1 MKLLSFHAVPPP
13 TLNIT
18 GPPQLVVY
26 EGTNGALTCNIL
38 VTSTIDTEVNV
49 SAQWVKDGEEVASSN
64 RISISEVSRNE
75 LSNHEYQ
82 FSLSISPFNNSADP
96 GLYTSKVTIT
106 PTENSNY
113 ISAAETSEAYLLS
126 VAGIQPYL
134 YIDYIISGAKMSQ
147 SHPLLHYPHSSGATT
162 YISRS

>member
-1 MKLLSFHAVPPP
+1 MCFHAVPPP

-26 EGTNGALTCNIL
+26 EGTNGTLTCHIL
-38 VTSTIDTEVNV
+38 VISTIDTEVNV
-49 SAQWVKDGEEVASSN
+49 SAEWVKDGEEVASSN
-64 RISISEVSRNE
+64 RISISEISRNE

-82 FSLSISPFNNSADP
+82 FSLSISPFSNSADP
-96 GLYTSKVTIT
+96 GHYTSKVTIT

-126 VAGIQPYL
+126 VAGIQPL
-134 YIDYIISGAKMSQ
+134 PLHLFHNVWRKNVTITSTASLSSQ
-147 SHPLLHYPHSSGATT
+147 LWSHHRYQ
-162 YISRS
+162 